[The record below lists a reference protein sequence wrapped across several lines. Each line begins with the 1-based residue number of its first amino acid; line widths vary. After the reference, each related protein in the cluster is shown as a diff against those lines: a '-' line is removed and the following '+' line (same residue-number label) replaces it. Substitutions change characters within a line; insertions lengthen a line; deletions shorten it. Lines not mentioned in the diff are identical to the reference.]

1 MPTKNIPIFY
11 FSGTGNTW
19 WVSMRMIEKLREMGH
34 NVHAYSIEQLPGDKA
49 AQLALNADVIG
60 LGFPIY
66 GSDAPRNF
74 HQFLDQLPA
83 LQPPKLVFGFITQLA
98 WSGDGC
104 NFLEKKLGKKG
115 YVLTWAAEFK
125 MPNNIALGFSPLRYT
140 DDYAQFVPLLTRNKK
155 RIASFCE
162 KIDRSVPSR
171 QHGSIFDTALG
182 WVQRAPFRWAHD
194 CFREYWSVDAG
205 KCTSCGICAR
215 YCPTGNIIMVDEL
228 PQYADK
234 CIYCMRCFNYCPTLA
249 VHYMNLRNTRAER
262 IPPFQGP
269 VPEFHPRLIAS
280 EESNNQ

>member
-1 MPTKNIPIFY
+1 MAKKKIPLFY

-19 WVSMRMIEKLREMGH
+19 WVSKRVEEKLRELGSDAT
-34 NVHAYSIEQLPGDKA
+34 AYSIEQLPGDKA
-49 AQLALNADVIG
+49 SQLAINADIIG

-74 HQFLDQLPA
+74 HHFLDQLPT
-83 LQPPKLVFGFITQLA
+83 LNPPKPVFGFITQLA

-104 NFLEKKLGKKG
+104 NFLKKKLGAKG
-115 YVLTWAAEFK
+115 YALTWAAEFK
-125 MPNNIALGFSPLRYT
+125 MPNNIALGFSPLRYSN
-140 DDYAQFVPLLTRNKK
+140 DYAKFKPLLTKDEN
-155 RIASFCE
+155 RIAAFCE
-162 KIDRSVPSR
+162 KISQGAPHR
-171 QHGSIFDTALG
+171 QHGSILDAVLG

-194 CFREYWSVDAG
+194 RFREYWSIDAE

-215 YCPTGNIIMVDEL
+215 FCPAGNITMIDGL

-249 VHYMNLRNTRAER
+249 VHYMNLSNDRAER
-262 IPPFQGP
+262 IPPFRGP

-280 EESNNQ
+280 EKPDSQ